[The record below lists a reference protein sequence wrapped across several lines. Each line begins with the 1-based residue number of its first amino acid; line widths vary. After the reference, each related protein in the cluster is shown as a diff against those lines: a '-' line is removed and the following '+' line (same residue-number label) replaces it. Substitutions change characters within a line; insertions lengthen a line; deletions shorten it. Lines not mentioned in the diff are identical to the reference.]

1 LYKKKVYD
9 LLSKTKNDE
18 VDLKDPKFGKR
29 LEDSNKTVV
38 KTMENA
44 FKFLS
49 IGFSREIDVT

>member
-1 LYKKKVYD
+1 
-9 LLSKTKNDE
+9 

-29 LEDSNKTVV
+29 LKDSNKTVV

-44 FKFLS
+44 FKCLS